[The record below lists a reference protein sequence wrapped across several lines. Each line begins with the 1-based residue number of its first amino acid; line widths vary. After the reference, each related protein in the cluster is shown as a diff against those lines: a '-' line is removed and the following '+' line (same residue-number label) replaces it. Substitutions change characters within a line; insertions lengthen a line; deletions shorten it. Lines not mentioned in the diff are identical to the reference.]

1 MVLKGYPRL
10 SETFIAQEILGL
22 EREGLDLVIVSM
34 RKPTD
39 SRRHAAHQEIRA
51 PVLYLP
57 EYLHEEPLRVLG
69 AVARLLTQRG
79 FWRAFLRFALDCTRE
94 PTVHRIRR
102 FGQAAVLAAEWPE
115 GAKWLHVHFIH
126 TPASVALYAGLMAGV
141 PWTCSAH
148 AKDIWTTSPSEL
160 ERKLH
165 SARWVVTCTRSGFE
179 RLRQLGGERSRVV
192 LSYHGIDLQRFGR
205 WPNERSRRDGSRA
218 EDPVVILSVGRA
230 VEKKGH
236 DVLLRALAELP
247 RELAWRLI
255 HIGGGDGLSSL
266 QDLARALGI
275 SDRVLWDGARAQDHV
290 LERYRQADLFALAC
304 RIGHDGDRDGLP
316 NVLVEAGSQR
326 LPCVSTDLPG
336 IVELLRDGLNGLIV
350 KAEDASAFA
359 KALARLIADAPLRLR
374 LGEAAEKIVREN
386 FDHMKSVRQLVE
398 LFDCEWRQAR

>member
-39 SRRHAAHQEIRA
+39 SKRHAAHQEIRA

-69 AVARLLTQRG
+69 AVGKLLFQQA
-79 FWRAFLRFALDCTRE
+79 FWRAFLRFARDYTKE
-94 PTVHRIRR
+94 PTRHRFRR

-115 GAKWLHVHFIH
+115 GADWLHAHFIH
-126 TPASVALYAGLMAGV
+126 TPASVALYASLMTGV

-148 AKDIWTTSPSEL
+148 AKDIWTTNPREL

-179 RLRQLGGERSRVV
+179 HLQQLGGGKSRIV

-205 WPNERSRRDGSRA
+205 LPKEHSRRDGSRA
-218 EDPVVILSVGRA
+218 DDPVVILSVGRA

-247 RELAWRLI
+247 RELSWRFI

-266 QDLARALGI
+266 QGLARELGI
-275 SDRVLWDGARAQDHV
+275 SERVVWEGPRAQDHV
-290 LERYRQADLFALAC
+290 LERYRQADIFALAC

-336 IVELLRDGLNGLIV
+336 VVELLRDGLNGLIV
-350 KAEDASAFA
+350 RAEDSSRFA
-359 KALARLIADAPLRLR
+359 KALARLIVDAPLRLR